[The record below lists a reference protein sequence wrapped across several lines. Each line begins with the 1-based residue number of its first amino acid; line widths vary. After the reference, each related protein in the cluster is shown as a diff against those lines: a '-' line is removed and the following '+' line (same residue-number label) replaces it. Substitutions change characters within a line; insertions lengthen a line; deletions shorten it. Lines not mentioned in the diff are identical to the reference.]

1 MNNDKL
7 RPYPAIHFFLFLLL
21 SVIASCSKNDPN
33 LIPKTQDHVQAITS
47 LNASSVPY
55 SNSVVINGMTTF
67 VGNGDPAT
75 VDGVGVNASIN
86 TPVYMAI
93 DGLNNLFV
101 SDPYT
106 NSIRKITPDGTVTTF
121 AGGHLGFA
129 NGIGSAAAFNSP
141 SGLAVDANNNVFVAD
156 AANQEIRKITPDGTV
171 STFAGRLYTLGSK
184 DGGGGDATF
193 SFPIGLA
200 FDQSGNLYVTDL
212 IGNLVRKVTP
222 GRMVSTIAGSGNYLS
237 ADGTGRLASFA
248 NPQAIAVDKQGN
260 IYVEDAYYAT
270 GQKEIRKITAG
281 GVVTT
286 IIAPGIITGFDS
298 SMLALN
304 NDGLLF
310 FGMPDQN
317 EIQTFS
323 ATGVLSVFAGGN
335 SGRTVLGPTNAP
347 IPLTP
352 YGMVFD
358 KLGNMFCADGTN
370 NVILKVKLR

>member
-1 MNNDKL
+1 MNHNQL

-33 LIPKTQDHVQAITS
+33 LIPKTQDHVQAIPS
-47 LNASSVPY
+47 LSASSEPY

-67 VGNGDPAT
+67 AGNGDPAT

-93 DGLNNLFV
+93 DGLNNLFI

-106 NSIRKITPDGTVTTF
+106 NSIRKITPDGKVTIF
-121 AGGHLGFA
+121 AGGQLGFA
-129 NGIGSAAAFNSP
+129 NGKGSAAAFNSP

-156 AANQEIRKITPDGTV
+156 AGNQEIRKITPDGTV
-171 STFAGRLYTLGSK
+171 SAFAGKLYTAGSK

-193 SFPIGLA
+193 FSPNGLA

-212 IGNLVRKVTP
+212 IGNLVRKITP
-222 GRMVSTIAGSGNYLS
+222 GRLVSTIAGSGNYLS

-260 IYVEDAYYAT
+260 IYVEDSYYT
-270 GQKEIRKITAG
+270 NGQKEIRKITSG
-281 GVVTT
+281 GIVTT
-286 IIAPGIITGFDS
+286 IMAQGIIGSDS
-298 SMLALN
+298 SQLGVN
-304 NDGLLF
+304 NDGLLYV
-310 FGMPDQN
+310 GMPDEN

-323 ATGVLSVFAGGN
+323 AAGVLSVFAGGN